1 MFIEPMLLQTADNPF
16 DSDEHYFELKSNGV
30 RLLMERENGI
40 NKLYAENGTELT
52 GRIPELDIIE
62 LDDCYLDGVLVCYND
77 GQEDYEAALNRVNT
91 IQDHKINQGSKEF
104 PLTYIVFD
112 ILRIRKRNLMKE
124 PLSTR
129 KQILADVLKDQQ
141 FIKKSFFIESDGI
154 MLFEQIKELG
164 LEGIVAKS
172 KDSFYIPSHRSLN
185 WLKVINWKYNEYYIT
200 GYKKQ
205 GMGLLISE
213 YKNNQLVN
221 VGVVEFG
228 MNNGQRKAFFS
239 VTKHIKTGEDK
250 IYTYVEPFIKCKIKN
265 RGQLSNGELI
275 DPIFDDFIV

>member
-30 RLLMERENGI
+30 RLLLERQNGK
-40 NKLYAENGTELT
+40 NKLYTENGLELT

-62 LDDCYLDGVLVCYND
+62 LGDCYLDGVLVCYNE
-77 GQEDYEAALNRVNT
+77 GKEDYEAALNRVNA
-91 IQDHKINQGSKEF
+91 IQEHKIIQGSKEF

-112 ILRIRKRNLMKE
+112 ILKTQNRNLMKE
-124 PLSTR
+124 TLSTR
-129 KQILADVLKDQQ
+129 KQILSEVLTDQQ
-141 FIKKSFFIESDGI
+141 SIKKSFFIESEGL
-154 MLFEQIKELG
+154 MFFEQIRALG

-172 KDSFYIPSHRSLN
+172 KDSTYIPSHRSLN
-185 WLKVINWKYNEYYIT
+185 WLKIINWKYGNYYIT

-213 YKNNQLVN
+213 YKDKQFVN
-221 VGVVEFG
+221 VGIVEFG

-250 IYTYVEPFIKCKIKN
+250 TYTYVEPFIKCKIKC
-265 RGQLSNGELI
+265 RGQLTNGELI
-275 DPIFDDFIV
+275 NPIFDDFIV